1 MAPSSRNRPVPSE
14 GDQVTV
20 FWVVLGI
27 GVLAVVAVVAAGRGG
42 GLDPAEPD
50 RPDVALPVDR
60 LVSRPDVD
68 AVRFSVGLR
77 GYRMDE
83 VDDVLDRIA
92 ADLESRDARIR
103 QLELELQSRPRYP
116 GELPYAAQYPS
127 ELTRPTDESQPRDP
141 ARPGESTGAAGP
153 IGPQHRAEVP
163 PGTQHVLEGAG
174 PLVTPARA
182 DVPDATTARVLVVPI
197 EPSNEPPA
205 EPVEQAGPPDSSRG
219 EPGE

>member
-1 MAPSSRNRPVPSE
+1 VRSE

-27 GVLAVVAVVAAGRGG
+27 AVLAVVAVVAAGRGG

-50 RPDVALPVDR
+50 RPDVVLPVDR
-60 LVSRPDVD
+60 PVSRPDVD

-103 QLELELQSRPRYP
+103 QLELELHSRPAYL
-116 GELPYAAQYPS
+116 GDAGYGAQVQYPS
-127 ELTRPTDESQPRDP
+127 GLAHPTEVTRAS
-141 ARPGESTGAAGP
+141 GS
-153 IGPQHRAEVP
+153 PQEAEPV
-163 PGTQHVLEGAG
+163 PGTQHALEGAP
-174 PLVTPARA
+174 PLVAPAPA

-197 EPSNEPPA
+197 EPSYEQQAAPSA
-205 EPVEQAGPPDSSRG
+205 ERTDLGDVPRG
-219 EPGE
+219 ESGD